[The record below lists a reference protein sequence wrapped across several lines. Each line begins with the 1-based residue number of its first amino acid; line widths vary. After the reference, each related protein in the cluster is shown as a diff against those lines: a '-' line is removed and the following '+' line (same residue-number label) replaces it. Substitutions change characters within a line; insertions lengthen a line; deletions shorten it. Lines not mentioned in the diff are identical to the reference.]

1 LTILL
6 DQFFSVLAAR
16 STQRAL
22 LASLAL
28 LLVACSD
35 SVTDDVIDDI
45 IDQVTDDDDSVAIGP
60 TNISGRIIA
69 VDRVTGIEL
78 PEEDYVARAR
88 KVIVYVLEDP
98 TDLSN
103 IIGKVTLDGPG
114 EWRIEDI
121 EHDGPIFAIAVVMQ
135 RWDVIV
141 GSSDITRY
149 HPFNP
154 IHLNG
159 GELTDID
166 ITLDIPQAWTGGDG
180 GGGVDHSGTNSS
192 HFLGTVVTSTL
203 ADQQI
208 IVTCNGEGFS
218 SGPWH
223 GVSLDGFGPFDL
235 SCGDHHGTS
244 TSILAY
250 HDTDGNGLFEPSDAV
265 GPADGNPYVL
275 GLDSPTAGI
284 TIELP
289 SATSVPIPAPP
300 PYQPIIGEVLFGDF
314 NPSGDILV
322 FASHATPE
330 GPIFSGIVMDAPGAF
345 GLVAPAGSPSV
356 MVWAVFDAEG
366 DGEYDIS
373 LDPFDSV
380 GPADMNGGELA
391 QVQLDLG
398 GSSDSQLGSVGG
410 LVLHNGPVGP
420 DDVLYI
426 ALASEV
432 PTPSSSPD
440 LSIVVSNP
448 SFPVQYNFSDIETGT
463 WWVTG
468 YLDVG
473 GDSPPA
479 TNPGGAAGDRIG
491 MSDVILVAP
500 GEDDTGNDFTLEN

>member
-1 LTILL
+1 MHWT
-6 DQFFSVLAAR
+6 QAPLAPRAI
-16 STQRAL
+16 STLRVL
-22 LASLAL
+22 LASVAL
-28 LLVACSD
+28 LLAACADDPSD
-35 SVTDDVIDDI
+35 ELIDDI
-45 IDQVTDDDDSVAIGP
+45 IDNIIDDDDSVAIGP
-60 TNISGRIIA
+60 TNISGQVVA

-78 PEEDYVARAR
+78 SEEDYIARAR
-88 KVIVYVLEDP
+88 KIIVYVLDDP

-114 EWRIEDI
+114 EWRLEDV

-154 IHLNG
+154 IQLNG

-166 ITLDIPQAWTGGDG
+166 ITVDVPEAWTGGE
-180 GGGVDHSGTNSS
+180 GGGVDHSGPNSS

-208 IVTCNGEGFS
+208 IVTCNGEGFT

-223 GVSLDGFGPFDL
+223 STTLDGFGPFDL
-235 SCGDHHGTS
+235 ACGDHHGTS
-244 TSILAY
+244 TSLLAY
-250 HDTDGNGLFEPSDAV
+250 HDTDWNGLFEPSDAV
-265 GPADGNPYVL
+265 GAADGNPYVL

-289 SATSVPIPAPP
+289 SATKVPIPAPA
-300 PYQPIIGEVLFGDF
+300 PYQPIVGEVLFGDF

-330 GPIFSGIVMDAPGAF
+330 GPIFSGIVLDAPGSF

-366 DGEYDIS
+366 DGDYDIS

-380 GPADMNGGELA
+380 GPSAMDDGELA

-398 GSSDSQLGSVGG
+398 GSADSQLGSVSG

-432 PTPSSSPD
+432 PTPSSSPV

-468 YLDVG
+468 YLDVN

-479 TNPGGAAGDRIG
+479 TNPGGAAEDRIG
-491 MSDVILVAP
+491 MSEVILVAP
-500 GEDDTGNDFTLEN
+500 GEADGDNNFTLEN

>member
-1 LTILL
+1 MQSTRPHRLCASSMWRFL
-6 DQFFSVLAAR
+6 VPCLALA
-16 STQRAL
+16 
-22 LASLAL
+22 LAS
-28 LLVACSD
+28 CSD
-35 SVTDDVIDDI
+35 TSSDDVIDEL
-45 IDQVTDDDDSVAIGP
+45 IDELSDDDDSVEVGP
-60 TNISGRIIA
+60 TNISGRLLA
-69 VDRVTGIEL
+69 VDRITGIEL
-78 PEEDYVARAR
+78 TEEEYAARAR
-88 KVIVYVLEDP
+88 NIIVYVLEDP

-114 EWRIEDI
+114 EWRIEDV
-121 EHDGPIFAIAVVMQ
+121 EFQGPVFAIAVVMQ

-154 IHLNG
+154 LRLSG
-159 GELTDID
+159 GELPGID
-166 ITLDIPQAWTGGDG
+166 ITLDIPQNWTGGDG
-180 GGGVDHSGTNSS
+180 GGGVDHSGSNSS

-223 GVSLDGFGPFDL
+223 GTSLEGFGPFDL
-235 SCGDHHGTS
+235 ACGDHHGTS
-244 TSILAY
+244 TAILAY

-300 PYQPIIGEVLFGDF
+300 PYQAIVGEVLFGDF
-314 NPSGDILV
+314 NPAGDILV
-322 FASHATPE
+322 FASHATPD
-330 GPIFSGIVMDAPGAF
+330 GPIFSGIVLDEPGPFA
-345 GLVAPAGSPSV
+345 LVAPAGSPSV
-356 MVWAVFDAEG
+356 LVWAVFDAEG

-380 GPADMNGGELA
+380 GPSSMDEGQLA

-398 GSSDSQLGSVGG
+398 GSASSLLGSVSGRI
-410 LVLHNGPVGP
+410 LHNGPVGP
-420 DDVLYI
+420 EDVLYI

-432 PTPSSSPD
+432 PTPTSSPD

-448 SFPVQYNFSDIETGT
+448 SFPVQYNFSEIETGT

-479 TNPGGAAGDRIG
+479 TNPGGSAEDRIG
-491 MSDVILVAP
+491 ISEVILVAP
-500 GEDDTGNDFTLEN
+500 GEDDAGNDFTLEN